1 MKGSTGIT
9 MVVHEVTAG
18 SELLHRKS
26 IGYTCSCCG
35 GAVLAIVASQNVA
48 CALLTIRTVSPGAED
63 LLCCALPSA
72 SGSPSAASPASQS
85 CHHCSFALASA
96 SPSGN
101 TNPISVIVLLALS
114 TVMAGFGS
122 EGVGGS
128 SAGRKLLPPP

>member
-9 MVVHEVTAG
+9 VVVHEVTAG

-26 IGYTCSCCG
+26 MVILVA
-35 GAVLAIVASQNVA
+35 AVAELYSQSQNVA

-63 LLCCALPSA
+63 LLRCALPSA

-114 TVMAGFGS
+114 TVMAGFRS